1 MNLVKCQFDK
11 HGSII
16 LEIFNEVI
24 EHSSA
29 LYETELRTLQTLE
42 TWFKEKEA
50 LNTPILGIEENGHL
64 LGFASYGSFRPQPAM
79 HLTAE
84 HSLYIHKNSRGKK
97 VGQQLLTALLEHLGE
112 KGYQNTIAAID
123 SENKGCIILHEKFG
137 FTCNGKIKQAAK
149 KFNRWLDL
157 ELYQLKLS

>member
-11 HGSII
+11 HGSTI

-29 LYETELRTLQTLE
+29 LYETELRTLQTIE
-42 TWFKEKEA
+42 TWFREKEA
-50 LNTPILGIEENGHL
+50 LNTVILGLEDDGQL
-64 LGFASYGSFRPQPAM
+64 LGFASYGPFRSQPAM

-97 VGQQLLTALLEHLGE
+97 VGQQLLTALLDHLRKE
-112 KGYQNTIAAID
+112 GYHNTIAAID
-123 SENKGCIILHEKFG
+123 SENKGCIILHENVG

-157 ELYQLKLS
+157 ELYQLTLT